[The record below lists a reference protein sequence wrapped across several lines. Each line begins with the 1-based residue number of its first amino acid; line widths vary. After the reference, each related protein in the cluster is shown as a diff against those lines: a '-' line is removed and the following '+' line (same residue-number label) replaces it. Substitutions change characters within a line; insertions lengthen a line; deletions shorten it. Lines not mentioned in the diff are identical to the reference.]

1 MTTSPPVGSS
11 ITINITKTRRRSS
24 SEEPETQT
32 TQHSQPRTSN
42 RLDSREGSTEPDYG
56 SLGKKRLITKIE
68 TRPRS
73 EAEIESGF
81 DVNITTL
88 ASPSA
93 LDYKRASGLIFD
105 YRGEGGDTHVDVKKF
120 WVDMQRK
127 TFTNWVNNKLEG
139 TEFSVEDI
147 QYDFADGRAL
157 CALIQQLVPGSLT
170 V

>member
-1 MTTSPPVGSS
+1 MSTSPPAGNS
-11 ITINITKTRRRSS
+11 ITINVTRRRSG
-24 SEEPETQT
+24 SEEPEGRTAQT
-32 TQHSQPRTSN
+32 TTSLPRNSN
-42 RLDSREGSTEPDYG
+42 RDSREGSTEPDYG
-56 SLGKKRLITKIE
+56 SLGKKRVITKIE
-68 TRPRS
+68 ARPRS
-73 EAEIESGF
+73 EAEGF

-88 ASPSA
+88 ASPNK

-105 YRGEGGDTHVDVKKF
+105 YREEGETRGDITKI
-120 WVDMQRK
+120 WVNVQRK

-147 QYDFADGRAL
+147 QHDFADGRAL

>member
-1 MTTSPPVGSS
+1 MTTSPPNS
-11 ITINITKTRRRSS
+11 ITINVTRKRSG
-24 SEEPETQT
+24 SEEPEGRVAQT
-32 TQHSQPRTSN
+32 MHHSLPRNSN
-42 RLDSREGSTEPDYG
+42 SREGSTEPDYG
-56 SLGKKRLITKIE
+56 KKRVITKIE

-73 EAEIESGF
+73 EAELESGF
-81 DVNITTL
+81 NVNITTL
-88 ASPSA
+88 ASPTK

-105 YRGEGGDTHVDVKKF
+105 YREEGENHGDIKKIWVDV
-120 WVDMQRK
+120 QRK

-147 QYDFADGRAL
+147 QNDFADGRAL